1 LVVTSLRQA
10 SVLAALLVV
19 AGCSLPFGGSSSSSN
34 NNSGGAT
41 ASPSSGAGVAA
52 NKTLGSEFWFNGF
65 HVTIGDI
72 KYTPPVS
79 PSPGV
84 KKVDSELTIAARFEN
99 LGSTTATYN
108 ARMSIASNNQAYVS
122 VGSSQ
127 VLPRV
132 PGKSSGDGVISFA
145 TDAKFSLDDA
155 VLTVGE
161 ATANRAIVPLGKT
174 GTLKSL
180 QPRKLTLTGAV
191 NQAGEYTLNITGG
204 TLSYDD
210 PDRHHEEEPGQALL
224 TITYSVTTTGT
235 FTCCI
240 SPSKTTLK
248 LPDGTSVAAQDIAP
262 TTSIPVK
269 GTTRQGDTA
278 TFLVKVP
285 AEGAYDAVFA
295 SNHTAGQTADLAFT
309 ITPEG
314 ATGSGTGTT
323 TGTSPGSTPSGH

>member
-1 LVVTSLRQA
+1 MVATWLRRG
-10 SVLAALLVV
+10 SVLLAFLVL
-19 AGCSLPFGGSSSSSN
+19 AGCSLPFGGSSSSG
-34 NNSGGAT
+34 NSGGAT
-41 ASPSSGAGVAA
+41 TSPSSGAGIAA
-52 NKTLGSEFWFNGF
+52 NKNLGSEFWFNGF

-72 KYTPPVS
+72 KYTPPVG

-84 KKVDSELTIAARFEN
+84 KRVDSELTIAATFEN
-99 LGSTTATYN
+99 LGATTATYN
-108 ARMSIASNNQAYVS
+108 ARMSIASNSQAYTS
-122 VGSSQ
+122 VGGSQ

-132 PGKSSGDGVISFA
+132 PGKSSADGVISFN

-155 VLTVGE
+155 ILTVGE

-174 GTLKSL
+174 GTLTSL
-180 QPRKLTLTGAV
+180 QPRKLTLSGAV
-191 NQAGEYTLNITGG
+191 NQANEYTLNVTGG

-210 PDRHHEEEPGQALL
+210 PDRHHEEEPGQGLL

-240 SPSKTTLK
+240 TPAKTTLK
-248 LPDGTSVAAQDIAP
+248 IPDGTSVAAQDITP

-278 TFLVKVP
+278 AFLVKVP

-295 SNHTAGQTADLAFT
+295 SNHTPGQTADLAFT

-314 ATGSGTGTT
+314 ASSGGTGGT
-323 TGTSPGSTPSGH
+323 TGNSPGSTPSSH